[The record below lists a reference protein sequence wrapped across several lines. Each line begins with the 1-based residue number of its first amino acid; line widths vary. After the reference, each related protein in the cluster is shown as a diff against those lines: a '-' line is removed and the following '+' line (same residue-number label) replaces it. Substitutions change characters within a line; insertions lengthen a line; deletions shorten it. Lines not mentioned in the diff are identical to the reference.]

1 MLSSSHNFS
10 SSSCVEEQTHS
21 TGVQSGPALGFEDD
35 YDYDRYDD
43 LRMYE
48 DDEVYCPMNE
58 LMSDAD
64 CLDRGYNPNRV
75 LRMPDFRPMSD
86 AWCPGYKQIT
96 GREEPE
102 DCKSPYDQY
111 WDKEERYSMEEARL
125 DKEEWYS
132 TEEAKL
138 PMVMMTIV
146 SVTVIHSPFLAGLII
161 EYMSPIHPDDMGDD
175 ELLALEDTYESDEET
190 YLEEEPE
197 PESDPEPEPHWWL
210 KGFGDEE
217 SYDAEVKAAKKK
229 WHRTRSLA
237 KHWGAKWRWK
247 RHDKAHAALIALTW
261 P

>member
-10 SSSCVEEQTHS
+10 SSSTQEEQTHS

-64 CLDRGYNPNRV
+64 CLDRGYNLNQV
-75 LRMPDFRPMSD
+75 VHMPDYRPMSD
-86 AWCPGYKQIT
+86 AWCPGYEQIV
-96 GREEPE
+96 GYEEPDIYE
-102 DCKSPYDQY
+102 ALGMY
-111 WDKEERYSMEEARL
+111 EEPDIYEALEARL
-125 DKEEWYS
+125 DKKEWYS
-132 TEEAKL
+132 AEEAKL

-161 EYMSPIHPDDMGDD
+161 EYMSPIHPDDMDDD

-210 KGFGDEE
+210 KGFWDEE
-217 SYDAEVKAAKKK
+217 SYDAAVKAAKKK
-229 WHRTRSLA
+229 WHRTRSHA
-237 KHWGAKWRWK
+237 KRWGSKKKWK